1 MFIWLLVSGFI
12 SVFKKNSRSWLGML
26 SCLPVIAGSVMIWK
40 SNWEHRATPL
50 WGFYLISIFAT
61 TLVMILTLMAS
72 NTAGYT
78 KKALTSGL
86 VWAAYCASNG
96 VAPLLVFGPEVA
108 DHYPTTFKIII
119 SMMSMTFVLLGLFRF
134 YVLQINKKRDEVQ
147 QVEKN
152 DADRTAF
159 MDMTDKVNPNFRYEA

>member
-1 MFIWLLVSGFI
+1 
-12 SVFKKNSRSWLGML
+12 
-26 SCLPVIAGSVMIWK
+26 
-40 SNWEHRATPL
+40 
-50 WGFYLISIFAT
+50 
-61 TLVMILTLMAS
+61 MILTLMAS

-96 VAPLLVFGPEVA
+96 IAPLLVFGPEVGA
-108 DHYPTTFKIII
+108 HYPTTFKIVI
-119 SMMSMTFVLLGLFRF
+119 SMMFMTFVLLGLFRV
-134 YVLQINKKRDEVQ
+134 YVLRINKKRDEIKR
-147 QVEKN
+147 VEKT